1 MASKPQVEK
10 KYDAMI
16 IDPDLDSRMRL
27 KQATS
32 SMYNFGKVF
41 QVVSLEDALSKT
53 KGSENI
59 DVIFISY
66 RFEEAKISGFIKQA
80 KETRIGQ
87 DAAYI
92 LVLKTK
98 DQDTTTVAKNV
109 MVGADGFLFEPY
121 SVDYLL
127 EITRL
132 SSKVKA
138 ERSLT
143 REKAAINMVIHDVI
157 GAIDQLSYIKQ
168 CKVDPGSSL
177 RRLRELCTV
186 FNNLDEN
193 KLKVYY
199 DAAIKCFEDAP
210 IPTNVF
216 QTKRYGGVSSRIKK
230 KMEAKILAEVQLRT
244 DTDKKPD

>member
-10 KYDAMI
+10 KYDAII

-27 KQATS
+27 KQACS

-41 QVVSLEDALSKT
+41 QLNSLEEAIGKA
-53 KGSENI
+53 KGSDII

-66 RFEEAKISGFIKQA
+66 RFEEAKVSAFIKQA
-80 KETRIGQ
+80 KETKGAQ
-87 DAAYI
+87 DAAFI

-98 DQDTTTVAKNV
+98 DQDTSTVAKNV

-138 ERSLT
+138 ERSVN
-143 REKAAINMVIHDVI
+143 RERAAINMVIQDVI
-157 GAIDQLSYIKQ
+157 GAIDQLSYIRQ

-177 RRLRELCTV
+177 KRLRELCNV
-186 FNNLDEN
+186 FNTLDEE
-193 KLKVYY
+193 KIKVYY
-199 DAAIKCFEDAP
+199 EAAIKCFEEAP
-210 IPTNVF
+210 MPTNVF
-216 QTKRYGGVSSRIKK
+216 QTKRYGGVSNRIKR
-230 KMEAKILAEVQLRT
+230 KMEEKILAEVQAREEE
-244 DTDKKPD
+244 KKT